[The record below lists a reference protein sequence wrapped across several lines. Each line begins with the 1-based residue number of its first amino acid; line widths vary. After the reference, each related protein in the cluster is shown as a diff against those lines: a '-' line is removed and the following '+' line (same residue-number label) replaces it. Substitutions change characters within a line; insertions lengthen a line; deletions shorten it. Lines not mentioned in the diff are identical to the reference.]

1 MSKKLFV
8 GNLSFN
14 TTSGELEALF
24 SEVGTCESASVVT
37 DRDSGRSR
45 GFGFVEM
52 SSAADAE
59 KAIAAI
65 NGREVGGRALNVSEA
80 KEREG
85 GGGGRPRSGG
95 GGGRRY

>member
-1 MSKKLFV
+1 MAKKLFV

-24 SEVGTCESASVVT
+24 SEVGGCESASVVM
-37 DRDSGRSR
+37 DRETGRSR

-52 SSAADAE
+52 TSADDAE

-80 KEREG
+80 RERAG
-85 GGGGRPRSGG
+85 GGGGRPRHNSGD
-95 GGGRRY
+95 RRY

>member
-1 MSKKLFV
+1 MAKKLFV

-24 SEVGTCESASVVT
+24 SEVGTCESASVVM
-37 DRDSGRSR
+37 DRDTGRSR

-52 SSAADAE
+52 SSADDAE

-80 KEREG
+80 RDRSSG
-85 GGGGRPRSGG
+85 GGGGRPRHNSGD
-95 GGGRRY
+95 RRY